1 MASAVIFATR
11 TVSGNQP
18 VMRRLTEGVGETFLR
33 GVPVFLAS
41 ADGGL
46 EEALTLDDNGAGDNT
61 RALAGFNKEPGN
73 NLVTVGV
80 GVELSFGSVQHQT
93 LAINIPR
100 GAPLVDGRIG
110 VEMAAADTVFS
121 GQVGPAQTPVIADI
135 GKTFGL
141 TRDTDGSWY
150 VDRTATGANQIV
162 VTIVGLH
169 PDDARGVF
177 FTVLEAAAQMVA

>member
-18 VMRRLTEGVGETFLR
+18 VMRRLAEGVAETFLR
-33 GVPVFLAS
+33 GVPVFVAI

-46 EEALTLDDNGAGDNT
+46 EEALTLDDGGAGDNI
-61 RALAGFNKEPGN
+61 RALAGFNKEPGS

-80 GVELSFGSVQHQT
+80 GVELGFGTVPNQPS
-93 LAINIPR
+93 AINIPR
-100 GAPLVDGRIG
+100 GAPISDGRNGI
-110 VEMAAADTVFS
+110 EMAAADTVFS
-121 GQVGPAQTPVIADI
+121 GQVGPAQTPVIADV
-135 GKTFGL
+135 GQTFGL
-141 TRDTDGSWY
+141 TRDTDGSWF
-150 VDRTATGANQIV
+150 VDRTRTAANDIV

-169 PDDARGVF
+169 PDDPRGVF